1 MATADQVKT
10 RNDHLPLLGSK
21 DAPGAEDRDRGLYSA
36 GPLDPDG
43 WVEQKTVAERPQDE
57 PNPNTTFAERGK
69 AAKKATAKK
78 VGGDRAEN
86 KAVTGAE
93 SKSKPKTSRR

>member
-1 MATADQVKT
+1 MATADPVKT

-57 PNPNTTFAERGK
+57 PEPNTTFAERGK
-69 AAKKATAKK
+69 ATKATAKK
-78 VGGDRAEN
+78 VDRAEN

-93 SKSKPKTSRR
+93 SKSKPRRR

>member
-21 DAPGAEDRDRGLYSA
+21 DAPGAEDRDRGLRLA

-43 WVEQKTVAERPQDE
+43 WDEQKTVAERPQDE
-57 PNPNTTFAERGK
+57 PSPNTTFGERSK
-69 AAKKATAKK
+69 AAKATAKK
-78 VGGDRAEN
+78 VSGDRAEN

-93 SKSKPKTSRR
+93 SKSKSRRR